1 MNLIDL
7 KKQIKNKDSNFFFKR
22 DSLVKSYFINILK
35 VYDYAETLN
44 EYKATNEG
52 KLITIFSD
60 KILLNSDHVDLAHAK
75 HEALAILD
83 YIENKIKNDFAVSV
97 VSGTSNGIIKL
108 FIANGNLYQTL
119 ISLKF
124 IKNKSRVELKGQ
136 LNLNH
141 SVQKLLDETSFN
153 NGFKPYLISLY
164 PIQLNDKKVMEY
176 GIKVAK
182 KIKNSLIHDT
192 SETEH
197 SIKAKLTSQLKIP
210 YSISYGV
217 KDLAESTLNVYH
229 HPSQK
234 YSRVKLSKLDEALNE
249 INRIIRLKDSIKEIY
264 SCKSKKCLD
273 SLNKLEGILITTFN
287 QIIQGKTC
295 DICSKDAKEKFI
307 NIKVGDS
314 I

>member
-7 KKQIKNKDSNFFFKR
+7 KKQIKNKDSNYFFKR
-22 DSLVKSYFINILK
+22 DTLVKSYFINILK

-83 YIENKIKNDFAVSV
+83 YIENKIKNDFSVSV

-136 LNLNH
+136 INLSH
-141 SVQKLLDETSFN
+141 SVQKLLDEASIN
-153 NGFKPYLISLY
+153 NEFKPYLISLY

-182 KIKNSLIHDT
+182 KIKENLIHDK
-192 SETEH
+192 SEIEH
-197 SIKAKLTSQLKIP
+197 SLKAKLTSQLKIP

-234 YSRVKLSKLDEALNE
+234 YSRVKLSKLDVSLNE
-249 INRIIRLKDSIKEIY
+249 INHIKPSKGSIKEIY
-264 SCKSKKCLD
+264 SCKSKKCLV
-273 SLNKLEGILITTFN
+273 SLNKLEGIIISPFN

-314 I
+314 L